1 MFMKKKSSGDGAE
14 TVHFYDGSAALVL
27 IHTIG
32 AGL

>member
-1 MFMKKKSSGDGAE
+1 MFMKKFHFMKQF
-14 TVHFYDGSAALVL
+14 HFYDGSAALVL